1 MISVARKKARS
12 VDDYLLLMNTAFA
25 NPAIEDP
32 APRAILVHGLPSAW
46 RQIMDHQSTRPISAD
61 ADTHLGAGPPL
72 APSGVQEDRQ
82 ITMLLDKKRWVV
94 SKVQNPDEATL
105 DQVLSRIAALAPVV
119 AQCARDMEQDRRL
132 PAELAAALKSARIYS
147 MLVPRRYGGLELDAL
162 SAFRAIAALA
172 KLDGSVGWNAM
183 IGHVAA
189 LTPFLGSPTLCEQI
203 YKDGRDH
210 ILAGSGQPVGTA
222 ERVAGGWKVTG
233 VWPFASGCQNA
244 EWIGGTCV
252 MMEGGSPIADADKPG
267 PMTRFC
273 VMPAEHWEIRDTWH
287 TFGLRGTGSHH
298 VALSDVF
305 VPDENFFEFPFGT
318 SFAPDHIFG
327 RFLEVFVLAHAAVP
341 VGIAEGAIMDLV
353 ELAKGGVKQL
363 FMTAPL
369 VETERFKEGLARLDA
384 ELMAARALLEV
395 QTTRVWQNPERSTV
409 KDMSRVAE
417 QRQAAVWITAA
428 CVRVAEG
435 CFELAGS
442 RAVYE
447 SSSLQRRLRDLR
459 VAAQHMA
466 VHPRQYVAAGDAVVA
481 RLS

>member
-1 MISVARKKARS
+1 
-12 VDDYLLLMNTAFA
+12 
-25 NPAIEDP
+25 
-32 APRAILVHGLPSAW
+32 
-46 RQIMDHQSTRPISAD
+46 
-61 ADTHLGAGPPL
+61 
-72 APSGVQEDRQ
+72 
-82 ITMLLDKKRWVV
+82 
-94 SKVQNPDEATL
+94 
-105 DQVLSRIAALAPVV
+105 
-119 AQCARDMEQDRRL
+119 
-132 PAELAAALKSARIYS
+132 
-147 MLVPRRYGGLELDAL
+147 
-162 SAFRAIAALA
+162 
-172 KLDGSVGWNAM
+172 M
-183 IGHVAA
+183 IGHIAA

-210 ILAGSGQPVGTA
+210 IMASSGQPVGTA
-222 ERVAGGWKVTG
+222 ERVPGGWKVTG
-233 VWPFASGCQNA
+233 AWPFASGCQNA

-252 MMEGGSPIADADKPG
+252 MMEGGSPIEASDKPG

-298 VALSDVF
+298 VALTDVF
-305 VPDENFFEFPFGT
+305 VPDENFVEFPFGT
-318 SFAPDHIFG
+318 SFAPDPIFG
-327 RFLEVFVLAHAAVP
+327 KFLEVFVLAHAAVP

-353 ELAKGGVKQL
+353 ELAGTGVKQL

-384 ELMAARALLEV
+384 ELMAARALLEA
-395 QTTRVWQNPERSTV
+395 QITRVWQNPERSTV
-409 KDMSRVAE
+409 KDMARVAE

-447 SSSLQRRLRDLR
+447 SSTLQRRVRDLR

-466 VHPRQYVAAGDAVVA
+466 VHPRHYVAAGDAVLA